1 MNGPDLTKMPPS
13 LTATIIIALMVLT
26 GVLEAIDS
34 PNTLTLVAAL
44 IGMVG
49 LQQVRTSQA
58 TSRIEHQ
65 TNGIMER
72 RHAEMQKAMADIA
85 ARQREQSD
93 QLAVVAARLADG
105 DEKFDRIQARQDEN
119 RQLIEEVKRHIDQT
133 PMCEVPTEEGVE

>member
-13 LTATIIIALMVLT
+13 LTAAIIIALIILT
-26 GVLEAIDS
+26 GVLEAVDS
-34 PNTLTLVAAL
+34 PNTMTIIAAL
-44 IGMVG
+44 VGVVG
-49 LQQVRTSQA
+49 LQQARTSQA

-105 DEKFDRIQARQDEN
+105 DEKFDRIHSC
-119 RQLIEEVKRHIDQT
+119 QLGPKPDLSPIWEPVDLSD
-133 PMCEVPTEEGVE
+133 VPF